1 MRILFQVCFGVGLGY
16 SVISFVLGQVLGVI
30 GGGADASV
38 DADINLDGGLDAGMD
53 AGLDGGPDG
62 FGVDGAFDSGASTDV
77 TQITGSV
84 SPFKPTVIAAFLAV
98 FGGIGMLLLPRFGI
112 YFTLTAAA
120 AAGFAAGY
128 VIYRYV
134 YVFLYKSQNTST
146 VDKQSL
152 VGSNA
157 KVTEAIPDGGYG
169 KITYIV
175 KNGTYTAPAKS
186 EDNGALPRGA
196 DVEIVSII
204 KNTYYVRNKNK

>member
-30 GGGADASV
+30 GGGSDASV
-38 DADINLDGGLDAGMD
+38 DTDIGLDS
-53 AGLDGGPDG
+53 GPDG
-62 FGVDGAFDSGASTDV
+62 FDGGAGADGAFDSGASTDV
-77 TQITGSV
+77 TQISGSV

-98 FGGIGMLLLPRFGI
+98 FGGIGMMLLPRLGI
-112 YFTLTAAA
+112 YVTLTAAA
-120 AAGFAAGY
+120 AAGLAAGY
-128 VIYRYV
+128 MIYRYV

-152 VGSNA
+152 VGANA
-157 KVTEAIPDGGYG
+157 KVTEAIPDNGYG

-186 EDNGALPRGA
+186 EDGGALPRGA
-196 DVEIVSII
+196 DVEIMSII